1 MDCFFAQKAQCLW
14 IFPSEWYRQPC
25 CLYSSLSYL
34 LFSPVKI
41 AESWLMYFIHQ
52 VGRKKKKK
60 RHHSTCLDEPTTCST
75 NQTTEEINKVLGLVS
90 NKVFLL
96 MQTAPATMCMSR
108 NVKGTLLGDGT
119 QRFIPVRQ

>member
-1 MDCFFAQKAQCLW
+1 MVQTAMLSVF
-14 IFPSEWYRQPC
+14 QPELFTVFSC
-25 CLYSSLSYL
+25 ENCRVLAHVLYS
-34 LFSPVKI
+34 PGWK
-41 AESWLMYFIHQ
+41 
-52 VGRKKKKK
+52 KKKKK